1 MLYMKAGYRFN
12 KPRIQMFT
20 EWSTLFVFRAKIEAT
35 RSSDKQL
42 TYHINTKDN
51 PGYLDFILECLCS
64 IGSSVCVW
72 VNTPRYRHEEQTKR
86 KHEVRRHQVLRY
98 FLFRQ

>member
-1 MLYMKAGYRFN
+1 MKHSVRISNTLLQMLYMKAGYRFN

-42 TYHINTKDN
+42 TYHI
-51 PGYLDFILECLCS
+51 
-64 IGSSVCVW
+64 
-72 VNTPRYRHEEQTKR
+72 
-86 KHEVRRHQVLRY
+86 
-98 FLFRQ
+98 